1 MCMLLTK
8 ILYILD
14 EDIGCLRK
22 DNKYFRAF
30 VKINKD
36 FDTKNFIIPERVYL
50 DNVIK
55 FSKLVN
61 FIE

>member
-22 DNKYFRAF
+22 DNKYFR

-36 FDTKNFIIPERVYL
+36 FDTKNLIIPERVYL